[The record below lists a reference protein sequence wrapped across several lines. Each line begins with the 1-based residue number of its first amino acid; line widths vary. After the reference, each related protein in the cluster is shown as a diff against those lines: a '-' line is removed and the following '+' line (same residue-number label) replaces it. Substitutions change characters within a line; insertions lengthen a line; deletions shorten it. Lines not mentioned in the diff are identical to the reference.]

1 MKKALVL
8 GAGRV
13 GALIA
18 TDLSQDMEVVVSDID
33 IRATRLSELQTV
45 TVDICDLSNTENVK
59 RLIETHNPDV
69 VVGAMPSVLGYQ
81 TLETVIKCHK
91 NYVDISFMP
100 EDPKLIL
107 FSLAAF
113 VNVTAIVDCG
123 VMPGLGNM
131 IAGHAYKTM
140 KSLTHLD
147 IFVGGVPRFP
157 EPPYFYKAPFAPTD
171 VMEEY
176 TRPARLIENGKIV
189 TYPALSNVED
199 LWIGD
204 RKLETFNTDG
214 LRTLL
219 TLPVPNMREKT
230 IRWPGHAAM
239 MQEMI
244 TEPYFKPS
252 TLYEAWKYNE
262 GEQDITFMNVT
273 ATGDDGSITWKL
285 IDVPTDGNS
294 SMART
299 TAFPCAVVARM
310 LANGRIKE
318 YGVHGPEV
326 LGRDVFGKGMFSE
339 IMEALK
345 GKGLDIVRREW
356 GFTK

>member
-1 MKKALVL
+1 MKKVLVL

-18 TDLSQDMEVVVSDID
+18 TDLSQDMQVVVSDID
-33 IRATRLSELQTV
+33 TRSTQLCELPTV
-45 TVDICDLSNTENVK
+45 TVDITDLSNIDNLK
-59 RLIETHNPDV
+59 QLIETHNPDV
-69 VVGAMPSVLGYQ
+69 VVGAMPSALGYQ
-81 TLETVIKCHK
+81 TLETVIKCRK

-100 EDPKLIL
+100 EDPQKIL
-107 FSLAAF
+107 FDLAAF
-113 VNVTAIVDCG
+113 VKVTAIVDCG
-123 VMPGLGNM
+123 IMPGLGNM
-131 IAGHAYKTM
+131 MAGYAERNM
-140 KSLTHLD
+140 ASCTHLD

-176 TRPARLIENGKIV
+176 TRPARLKEDGKIV

-219 TLPVPNMREKT
+219 SLAIPNMREKT

-239 MQEMI
+239 MEKMLA
-244 TEPYFKPS
+244 EPYFKVAE
-252 TLYEAWKYNE
+252 LYKAWRYEE

-310 LANGRIKE
+310 IANGRITN
-318 YGVHGPEV
+318 YGVAGPEC
-326 LGRDVFGKGMFSE
+326 LGRDPVLFAE
-339 IMEALK
+339 IVDALK
-345 GKGLDIVRREW
+345 EKGLDIVCREW
-356 GFTK
+356 GIDK

>member
-8 GAGRV
+8 GAGRI
-13 GALIA
+13 GALIV
-18 TDLSQDMEVVVSDID
+18 TDLAQDMQVVVSDID
-33 IRATRLSELQTV
+33 TRAMRLCELPTV
-45 TVDICDLSNTENVK
+45 TVDITDLSNIDNLK
-59 RLIETHNPDV
+59 QLIETHNPDV
-69 VVGAMPSVLGYQ
+69 VVGAMPSALGYQ
-81 TLETVIKCHK
+81 TLETVIKCRK

-100 EDPKLIL
+100 EDPTQM
-107 FSLAAF
+107 FTLAAF
-113 VNVTAIVDCG
+113 VKATAVVDCG
-123 VMPGLGNM
+123 IMPGLGNLL
-131 IAGHAYKTM
+131 AGHAYKTM

-147 IFVGGVPRFP
+147 IFVGGIPRFP
-157 EPPYFYKAPFAPTD
+157 EPPYFYKAPFAPSD

-176 TRPARLIENGKIV
+176 TRPARLKENGEIV

-230 IRWPGHAAM
+230 IRWPGHAAQM
-239 MQEMI
+239 EAMLL
-244 TEPYFKPS
+244 EPYFKAS
-252 TLYEAWKYNE
+252 LLYEAWRYNE

-273 ATGDDGSITWKL
+273 ATGDDGSLTWQL

-299 TAFPCAVVARM
+299 TAFPAAVVARM
-310 LANGRIKE
+310 IANGDIRKP
-318 YGVHGPEV
+318 GVHGPEV
-326 LGRDVFGKGMFSE
+326 LGEDLTVYAK
-339 IMEALK
+339 IMDALK
-345 GKGLDIVRREW
+345 EKGLEIVRREW
-356 GFTK
+356 SLAK